1 MCATKL
7 CNLFMKFYHLHVA
20 FTGSPYRILSSCV
33 ENHTVAAL
41 LNRDTF
47 APYVWVID
55 LRL

>member
-1 MCATKL
+1 
-7 CNLFMKFYHLHVA
+7 MKFYHLHVA